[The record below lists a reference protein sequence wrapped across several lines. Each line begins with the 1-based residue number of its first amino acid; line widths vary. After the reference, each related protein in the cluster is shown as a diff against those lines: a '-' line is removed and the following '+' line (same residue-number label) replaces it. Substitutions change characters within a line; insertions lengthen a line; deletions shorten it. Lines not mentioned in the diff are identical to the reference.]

1 MSSASVDE
9 LPPKELTPPGQIARD
24 ILTKVKTV
32 SLIEARA
39 ACSVVFDCTLV
50 DDRHVCM
57 KVSFVREPSAE
68 LLSFVYTPNSSKF
81 TTTEVE
87 AEKTR
92 ERQHLMH
99 DELKAYNQLEFI
111 PDAFGSCTLTPLE
124 FQTYFEVKPGQ
135 PDHLNPKARVHL
147 DLIVQKAQ
155 KYSLSIH
162 VLFMELLTDV
172 GGYKQDDDNHVRN
185 TPYIVA
191 VILAV
196 GIVTGVFSQDTH
208 SDNVWISINAA
219 DGTIN
224 VLKLID
230 WDRSISI
237 DSPEDVTKVLGW
249 IDSLAETNPTLFL
262 LVCKNFTDATLE
274 NLIRETTTQQQWEAS
289 KNEIK
294 DALKRNF
301 TTYCTDLSQRITVMK
316 SSYRLLTLEQKRYNI
331 FDLLTFIGLMD
342 CLLIGARNAWTT
354 TKMQFSPFLYNLFNT
369 REIKIV
375 LLENS
380 NLRDVLTLRQ
390 TYLESLKSL
399 PDSVP
404 SKKTRLNPDDERKL
418 ERGKQVLDAISGILG
433 GFLLPRGTA
442 GRGGRPR
449 YLKRTRHNTIKKQ
462 YRNKNNRKS
471 IKRIYRHSKIRK
483 RNTRN

>member
-9 LPPKELTPPGQIARD
+9 LPPKELTPPEQIARD

-124 FQTYFEVKPGQ
+124 FNEYFKVKSGQ
-135 PDHLNPKARVHL
+135 LDHLGLISRKAEYHGV
-147 DLIVQKAQ
+147 
-155 KYSLSIH
+155 SIH
-162 VLFMELLTDV
+162 ILFMELLTDV

-191 VILAV
+191 AILA
-196 GIVTGVFSQDTH
+196 GCIVTGVISQDMH
-208 SDNVWISINAA
+208 PDNVQISINA
-219 DGTIN
+219 DGTIK

-237 DSPEDVTKVLGW
+237 SIDSSDDLTGW
-249 IDSLAETNPTLFL
+249 IDSLMDNNVPLSLF
-262 LVCKNFTDATLE
+262 VCNYFTDVTLKRLIGATK
-274 NLIRETTTQQQWEAS
+274 TQQQWETS

-294 DALKRNF
+294 DALRENF
-301 TTYCTDLSQRITVMK
+301 TKYYKDLFTRILNLK
-316 SSYRLLTLEQKRYNI
+316 SGWHLRSPEEKRYDI
-331 FDLLTFIGLMD
+331 FDLLTFIGFMD
-342 CLLIGARNAWTT
+342 CLLTGTRNAWTIT
-354 TKMQFSPFLYNLFNT
+354 TMQFSPFLYNLFNT

-390 TYLESLKSL
+390 KYLESLKSL

-404 SKKTRLNPDDERKL
+404 SKLKRGADDEAKL
-418 ERGKQVLDAISGILG
+418 ARVEEVLDEIIPILDNFLVPHRTSGK
-433 GFLLPRGTA
+433 
-442 GRGGRPR
+442 GGRPR
-449 YLKRTRHNTIKKQ
+449 YLKRTRHKTIKKQ
-462 YRNKNNRKS
+462 QRNKNNRKS
-471 IKRIYRHSKIRK
+471 IKRIHRRSKIRK

>member
-1 MSSASVDE
+1 MASASDAG
-9 LPPKELTPPGQIARD
+9 LTPEQIARD

-32 SLIEARA
+32 SLIEHRS
-39 ACSVVFDCTLV
+39 ACSVIFDCTLN
-50 DDRHVCM
+50 DETHVCM
-57 KVSFVREPSAE
+57 KVSFDRQLTGLPHVDY
-68 LLSFVYTPNSSKF
+68 VQIKKF

-87 AEKTR
+87 AERTR
-92 ERQHLMH
+92 ERQHRMH
-99 DELKAYNQLEFI
+99 DDLKAYNQLEFI
-111 PDAFGSCTLTPLE
+111 PDAFGSCTLTPHE

-135 PDHLNPKARVHL
+135 PDHIKTKARGHI
-147 DLIVQKAQ
+147 DLIVKTVQEH
-155 KYSLSIH
+155 SLSIN

-172 GGYKQDDDNHVRN
+172 GGYKQEDNPEHVRH

-191 VILAV
+191 AILAV

-208 SDNVWISINAA
+208 PDNVRISINA
-219 DGTIN
+219 DGTIK

-237 DSPEDVTKVLGW
+237 DRSDDLAGW

-274 NLIRETTTQQQWEAS
+274 NLIRETKTQQQWEAS

-342 CLLIGARNAWTT
+342 CLLIGARNVWTT

-390 TYLESLKSL
+390 TYLESLKFL

-404 SKKTRLNPDDERKL
+404 SKLKRGAYDEAKL
-418 ERGKQVLDAISGILG
+418 ERVEEVLDAISRILD
-433 GFLLPRGTA
+433 GFLLPRGSA

-471 IKRIYRHSKIRK
+471 IKRIHRRSKIRK

>member
-1 MSSASVDE
+1 MASASDAG
-9 LPPKELTPPGQIARD
+9 LTPEQIARD

-32 SLIEARA
+32 SLIEAYA

-57 KVSFVREPSAE
+57 KVSFDRQLTGLPHVD
-68 LLSFVYTPNSSKF
+68 YGQIKKF

-87 AEKTR
+87 SERTR
-92 ERQHLMH
+92 ERQHRMH
-99 DELKAYNQLEFI
+99 DDLKAYNQPEFI
-111 PDAFGSCTLTPLE
+111 PDAFGSCTLTPHE
-124 FQTYFEVKPGQ
+124 FQNYFEVKPGQ
-135 PDHLNPKARVHL
+135 SDHLINYARGHI

-155 KYSLSIH
+155 EHSLSIN

-172 GGYKQDDDNHVRN
+172 GGYKQEDNPEHVRH

-191 VILAV
+191 AILAV
-196 GIVTGVFSQDTH
+196 GIITGVISQDMH
-208 SDNVWISINAA
+208 ADNVQISINA
-219 DGTIN
+219 DGTIK
-224 VLKLID
+224 VLKFID

-237 DSPEDVTKVLGW
+237 DSPDDLTGW
-249 IDSLAETNPTLFL
+249 IDSLAENPQLFL

-274 NLIRETTTQQQWEAS
+274 NLIRETTTQQQWKAS

-342 CLLIGARNAWTT
+342 CLLIGARNVWTT

-380 NLRDVLTLRQ
+380 NLSDVLTLRQ
-390 TYLESLKSL
+390 TYLESLKFL

-418 ERGKQVLDAISGILG
+418 ERVKQVLDAISGILD
-433 GFLLPRGTA
+433 GFLDPRKTA
-442 GRGGRPR
+442 GSGGRPR

-471 IKRIYRHSKIRK
+471 IKRIHRRSKISK

>member
-1 MSSASVDE
+1 MASASDAG
-9 LPPKELTPPGQIARD
+9 LTPEQIARD

-32 SLIEARA
+32 SLIEHRS
-39 ACSVVFDCTLV
+39 ACSVIFDCTLI

-57 KVSFVREPSAE
+57 KVSFDRQLTGLPHVDY
-68 LLSFVYTPNSSKF
+68 VQIKKF

-87 AEKTR
+87 AERTR
-92 ERQHLMH
+92 ERQHRMH
-99 DELKAYNQLEFI
+99 DDLKAYNQLEFI
-111 PDAFGSCTLTPLE
+111 PDAFGSCTLTPDE
-124 FQTYFEVKPGQ
+124 IQTYFEVKPGQ
-135 PDHLNPKARVHL
+135 PDHLNPKARGHI
-147 DLIVQKAQ
+147 DLIVKTAQ
-155 KYSLSIH
+155 EHSLSIN

-172 GGYKQDDDNHVRN
+172 GGYKQEDNPEHVRH

-191 VILAV
+191 AILAV
-196 GIVTGVFSQDTH
+196 GIVTGVISQDMH
-208 SDNVWISINAA
+208 ADNVQISINA
-219 DGTIN
+219 DDTVK

-237 DSPEDVTKVLGW
+237 YSSDDLTGW

-301 TTYCTDLSQRITVMK
+301 TTYCTDLSQRITFMK
-316 SSYRLLTLEQKRYNI
+316 SNYHLLTPEQKRYNI

-342 CLLIGARNAWTT
+342 CLLQWSRNMITAM
-354 TKMQFSPFLYNLFNT
+354 KFSPFLYNLFNT
-369 REIKIV
+369 EEIKIV
-375 LLENS
+375 LLKNS
-380 NLRDVLTLRQ
+380 NLNDLLTLRQ
-390 TYLESLKSL
+390 TYLESLKYL

-404 SKKTRLNPDDERKL
+404 SKLKRGADDEAKL
-418 ERGKQVLDAISGILG
+418 ERVEKVLDEISVILG
-433 GFLLPRGTA
+433 GFLVSRGTA

-471 IKRIYRHSKIRK
+471 IKRIHRRSKIRK